1 MSKPRQGDNT
11 GENAVELN
19 WLDAQGRSIRAAM
32 TGLKGL
38 ALAGLV
44 ITLGLYAVLALM
56 VHNLLVNGQ
65 WPALAMMS
73 GLIALIAAQWLFS
86 EARLRARSRLAERL
100 TGRLASELFSQGYDK
115 GWVLLRRHSLSAWH
129 DLLTK
134 RLKAVEHFLIDYSL
148 QRWLASVMPLLVLL
162 LVWPISWVAG
172 LILLLTLP
180 LMPLFMWIVGVGAA
194 QAQRRH
200 FTALDRLGAFFM
212 DRLQG
217 AATLWTLNQSDAQLQ
232 RFKQA
237 HGELEQRTA
246 EVVRLAFLS
255 ASVLDFLATLSVA
268 LVAVYIG
275 FSLLGELNFGFWGR
289 PFNLGT
295 ALFLLLLTP
304 AFFAELKAMGK
315 LYHARADAIAAAE
328 ELAPV
333 LNQALVS
340 DADNA
345 RTRFEQLSAQ
355 HWQVLGYE
363 GDVIIDGEQLQFKRG
378 DRVWL
383 QGPSGAGKSTLI
395 DALMGLRPIAGD
407 WQLNG
412 QDVSHL
418 KGLSGSVALLTQR
431 PVLLPGSVLE
441 NITLNQASR
450 ETAEQAIEA
459 VGLSSWLAQL
469 PHSLDTELGEHPPLS
484 GGQAQRLALA
494 RLWALQPELVLLDEP
509 TAHLSEREHR
519 ELVALLEARLADTTL
534 VWVSHRTLNPSFF
547 NRIWHADG
555 DGRLHRVAA

>member
-1 MSKPRQGDNT
+1 MSKPRQG
-11 GENAVELN
+11 ENAVELR
-19 WLDAQGRSIRAAM
+19 WLDTQARSIKAGM
-32 TGLKGL
+32 TRLRSL

-44 ITLGLYAVLALM
+44 TTLGLYGCLALI
-56 VHNLLVNGQ
+56 VSHLLISGQ
-65 WPALAMMS
+65 WPSRPLLS
-73 GLIALIAAQWLFS
+73 GLIALIAMQWGLS
-86 EARLRARSRLAERL
+86 EARLRTRNHLAQRL
-100 TGRLASELFSQGYDK
+100 TGRLADELFTQSYDK
-115 GWVLLRRHSLSAWH
+115 GWVLLRRYSASAWH

-134 RLKAVEHFLIDYSL
+134 RLKAIEHFLIDYNL
-148 QRWLASVMPLLVLL
+148 QRWLAAVMPLLVLL
-162 LVWPISWVAG
+162 LVWPISWLAG

-180 LMPLFMWIVGVGAA
+180 LLPLFMWIVGVGAA

-212 DRLQG
+212 DRLRG
-217 AATLWTLNQSDAQLQ
+217 ATTLWTLNQSEAQLR
-232 RFKQA
+232 RFQQA
-237 HGELEQRTA
+237 HGELERRTA

-304 AFFAELKAMGK
+304 AFFAELKAMGR

-328 ELAPV
+328 ALAPI
-333 LNQALVS
+333 LSQPLVNDS
-340 DADNA
+340 KVVS
-345 RTRFEQLSAQ
+345 TRFERLNANN
-355 HWQVLGYE
+355 WQVLGYE
-363 GDVIIDGEQLQFKRG
+363 GDIIIDGESLAFQRG

-383 QGPSGAGKSTLI
+383 QGPSGSGKSTLI

-407 WQLNG
+407 WQLND
-412 QDVSHL
+412 QAVTHL

-431 PVLLPGSVLE
+431 PVILPGSVLE
-441 NITLNQASR
+441 NVTLNQASR
-450 ETAEQAIEA
+450 ETARQAINA
-459 VGLSSWLAQL
+459 VGLNDWLQQL
-469 PHSLDTELGEHPPLS
+469 PGGLDTELGEYPPLS

-509 TAHLSEREHR
+509 TAHLSEPEHS
-519 ELVALLEARLADTTL
+519 ELVSLLEQRLENTTL
-534 VWVSHRTLNPSFF
+534 IWVSHRALNAGFF

-555 DGRLHRVAA
+555 DGRLNRVAA

>member
-1 MSKPRQGDNT
+1 MTQSKQDDT
-11 GENAVELN
+11 AAELE
-19 WLDAQGRSIRAAM
+19 WLDAQRRAIRAGM
-32 TGLKGL
+32 SGLKSL

-44 ITLGLYAVLALM
+44 VTLGLYATLALAISE
-56 VHNLLVNGQ
+56 LLVDGR
-65 WPALAMMS
+65 WPSVMTLS
-73 GLIALIAAQWLFS
+73 GLIALICAQLLLA
-86 EARLRARSRLAERL
+86 EARLRTRGRLAQRL
-100 TGRLASELFSQGYDK
+100 TGRLAEQLFNQGYDK
-115 GWVLLRRHSLSAWH
+115 GWVLLRRHSVSAWH

-148 QRWLASVMPLLVLL
+148 QRWLAAVMPVLVLL
-162 LVWPISWVAG
+162 LVWPISWMAG
-172 LILLLTLP
+172 TLLLITLP

-200 FTALDRLGAFFM
+200 FTALDRLGGFFI
-212 DRLQG
+212 DRLKG
-217 AATLWTLNQSDAQLQ
+217 ASTLWTLNQSDAQLQ
-232 RFKQA
+232 RFRQT
-237 HGELEQRTA
+237 HSELERRTA

-275 FSLLGELNFGFWGR
+275 FSLLGELTFGFWGR

-315 LYHARADAIAAAE
+315 LYHARADALAAAE
-328 ELAPV
+328 ELAPI
-333 LNQALVS
+333 LTQAPVGDGAL
-340 DADNA
+340 AQ
-345 RTRFEQLSAQ
+345 TPFTQLSAS

-363 GDVIIDGEQLQFKRG
+363 GDVIIDGQDLQLQRG

-383 QGPSGAGKSTLI
+383 QGPSGSGKSALI
-395 DALMGLRPIAGD
+395 DALMGLRPIDGD

-412 QDVSHL
+412 KAVRHL

-431 PVLLPGSVLE
+431 PVLLPGSVFDNVSLGRVDRS
-441 NITLNQASR
+441 AAAR
-450 ETAEQAIEA
+450 AIDS
-459 VGLSSWLAQL
+459 VGLSDWLAQQ
-469 PHSLDTELGEHPPLS
+469 PNGLDTELGEFPPLS
-484 GGQAQRLALA
+484 GGQAQRLAIA

-509 TAHLSEREHR
+509 TAHLSEAEHR
-519 ELVALLEARLADTTL
+519 ALVTLLEQRLAETTL
-534 VWVSHRTLNPSFF
+534 VWVSHRTLNAGFF
-547 NRIWHADG
+547 NRVWHADG